1 MNSNTE
7 RQDDTTEGA
16 VGGVIASTPS
26 ALERATEGAQQ
37 GARVEDVPS
46 HPIADIGDVTPKKQ
60 AGTSGVQAV
69 EETTAGMLPTAAAA
83 ATPAATTAATATPAP
98 ATTAATAPGPLAA
111 CAAAAAEG
119 ARASSPPKASAG
131 SAAARGAEAT
141 EQGTG
146 DGAKTGPPSPTNKA
160 GGECQATGRDDST
173 APPHQWAAEACK
185 DPCRKR
191 DSQGEVV
198 DERSDMTAGTAAAQQ
213 QQRPAAH
220 DKDSDR
226 SEQDMVPQQTLSGD
240 QQAETGAGV
249 RLSKK
254 PRLVWTPELHTRFM
268 NAVNHL
274 GVKNAVPKT
283 ILQLMN
289 VEGMTRE
296 NVASHLQ
303 KYRLYLKRM
312 HGLGPSDRLPEEVN
326 FAPGAAA
333 AAALQLAAATGSMPQ
348 DASANVSAGM
358 FSAAGASSVSS
369 GIPMQGA
376 AAAAVSNPAA
386 AAAMWNPAAAAMMWP
401 TPEFWNTAAGGQSAN
416 QSAAAA
422 TPSVAR
428 TDAVDA
434 AGMLQH
440 QQQQYAALMAQQQ
453 RQWMAS
459 MASMAA
465 GMPGGNP
472 FGNPFGNPAALQQ
485 PPPHMPPSLPLTS
498 TLPTSAGHNQQQHHL
513 PPPAPPPPPPP
524 S

>member
-1 MNSNTE
+1 
-7 RQDDTTEGA
+7 
-16 VGGVIASTPS
+16 
-26 ALERATEGAQQ
+26 
-37 GARVEDVPS
+37 
-46 HPIADIGDVTPKKQ
+46 
-60 AGTSGVQAV
+60 
-69 EETTAGMLPTAAAA
+69 
-83 ATPAATTAATATPAP
+83 
-98 ATTAATAPGPLAA
+98 
-111 CAAAAAEG
+111 
-119 ARASSPPKASAG
+119 
-131 SAAARGAEAT
+131 
-141 EQGTG
+141 
-146 DGAKTGPPSPTNKA
+146 
-160 GGECQATGRDDST
+160 
-173 APPHQWAAEACK
+173 
-185 DPCRKR
+185 
-191 DSQGEVV
+191 
-198 DERSDMTAGTAAAQQ
+198 MTAGTAAAQQ
-213 QQRPAAH
+213 QQRPAAD

-226 SEQDMVPQQTLSGD
+226 SEQDMVPQQTWSGD

-303 KYRLYLKRM
+303 YLKRK
-312 HGLGPSDRLPEEVN
+312 
-326 FAPGAAA
+326 
-333 AAALQLAAATGSMPQ
+333 
-348 DASANVSAGM
+348 DASANVSAAM
-358 FSAAGASSVSS
+358 IPAAGAPSVSS

-401 TPEFWNTAAGGQSAN
+401 TPEFWNTAGGQSAN

-485 PPPHMPPSLPLTS
+485 PPPHMPPIPF
-498 TLPTSAGHNQQQHHL
+498 SARQKPCAGGMVRRNWRWYQT
-513 PPPAPPPPPPP
+513 
-524 S
+524 